1 MVIRMTVL
9 KKMYF
14 YILFFYCSVMRCYT
28 VLCVFKK
35 KVYFMR
41 QHKML
46 KSKNEIQPFTVE
58 YAPELIVLR
67 AEFSDFRN
75 KHTAWRL
82 HKKRDVSFSF
92 DDG

>member
-1 MVIRMTVL
+1 M
-9 KKMYF
+9 K
-14 YILFFYCSVMRCYT
+14 
-28 VLCVFKK
+28 
-35 KVYFMR
+35 

-75 KHTAWRL
+75 KHTAWR
-82 HKKRDVSFSF
+82 
-92 DDG
+92 

>member
-1 MVIRMTVL
+1 
-9 KKMYF
+9 
-14 YILFFYCSVMRCYT
+14 
-28 VLCVFKK
+28 
-35 KVYFMR
+35 MR

-92 DDG
+92 DDGWSRALCSTDDSLMLNECMVCASIYHHDGLFVRTLS